1 MSWKYILIIFVFLCF
16 LFWGLFAGGAPL
28 SFHTVLET
36 LGSPFGWASVPPV
49 YQSIIWEFRIPRMF
63 TAFLTGSALALAG
76 CISQSLF
83 RNPLADPFI
92 VGTSAGANFGVT
104 LALVLNIIYLRPG
117 LLALPWFAFLGAVLV
132 TVCVLLLGRK
142 GGALPVNTLLLAGIA
157 ANYFFVSLSSLA
169 ATLGRNVLHRSVLWS
184 LEGFAGA
191 NWDTFLAVLPLVLIA
206 LLALIFLAKP
216 LDLMVLGDES
226 AMGLGLNVGQ
236 FKFIFTVIIGLLTGA
251 AVSVSGLIGFVGLVV
266 PHIARMI
273 VGAKHSRLLPFAFL
287 TGGVLL
293 LGADNLARS
302 IIPGFEIPVAV
313 ITALMGVPFFLY
325 LLRKE

>member
-1 MSWKYILIIFVFLCF
+1 LSWKYILILFIFGCF

-36 LGSPFGWASVPPV
+36 LSAPFGGAEVPPV
-49 YQSIIWEFRIPRMF
+49 FISIVWEFRIPRML
-63 TAFLTGSALALAG
+63 TAFLTGAALALAG

-104 LALVLNIIYLRPG
+104 VALALNIMYLKPG

-132 TVCVLLLGRK
+132 TLCVLLLGKK

-169 ATLGRNVLHRSVLWS
+169 ASLGRNILHRSVLWS

-191 NWDTFLAVLPLVLIA
+191 NWDTFVTVLPLVGIA
-206 LLALIFLAKP
+206 LLALLFLAKP

-226 AMGLGLNVGQ
+226 AMGLGLNVGR
-236 FKFIFTVIIGLLTGA
+236 FKFIFILIIGLLTGA

-273 VGAKHSRLLPFAFL
+273 VGAKHNRLLPFAFL
-287 TGGVLL
+287 VGGTLL

-302 IIPGFEIPVAV
+302 VIPGFEIPVAV

-325 LLRKE
+325 LLRKK

>member
-1 MSWKYILIIFVFLCF
+1 MKYFLVILFLVLF

-28 SFHTVLET
+28 SFEDVVEA
-36 LGSPFGWASVPPV
+36 LGGPLGLSYPPPLH
-49 YQSIIWEFRIPRMF
+49 QSIIWNFRIPRML

-104 LALVLNIIYLRPG
+104 ISYLFNILYFAPGFLATPL
-117 LLALPWFAFLGAVLV
+117 FAFFGALLV
-132 TVCVLLLGRK
+132 TFTVLLLGRK
-142 GGALPVNTLLLAGIA
+142 GGTLPVNTLLLAGVA
-157 ANYFFVSLSSLA
+157 ANYFFVSLSSLFA
-169 ATLGRNVLHRSVLWS
+169 VLGRNVLHRSVLWS

-191 NWDTFLAVLPLVLIA
+191 NWDSFFSVLPLVLIG
-206 LLALIFLAKP
+206 LLALIFLSKP
-216 LDLMVLGDES
+216 LDLVLLGDE
-226 AMGLGLNVGQ
+226 AAIGLGLNVGKL
-236 FKFIFTVIIGLLTGA
+236 KFFLTVVVGLLTGA

-266 PHIARMI
+266 PHIGRMI
-273 VGAKHSRLLPFAFL
+273 VGAKHSRLLPFSFL

-302 IIPGFEIPVAV
+302 IIPGFEVPVAV
-313 ITALMGVPFFLY
+313 ITALMGVPFFIY
-325 LLRKE
+325 LLRRT

>member
-1 MSWKYILIIFVFLCF
+1 LSWKYILLVSIFLSF

-28 SFHTVLET
+28 PFRVVLET
-36 LGSPFGWASVPPV
+36 LAAPFGMTSVPPV
-49 YQSIIWEFRIPRMF
+49 YQSIIWEFRIPRML

-76 CISQSLF
+76 CISQALF

-104 LALVLNIIYLRPG
+104 MAMVLNVVYLRPG
-117 LLALPWFAFLGAVLV
+117 VLALPWFAFLGAVLV
-132 TVCVLLLGRK
+132 TLSVLLLGRR

-157 ANYFFVSLSSLA
+157 ANYFFVSLSSLLA
-169 ATLGRNVLHRSVLWS
+169 SLGRNVLHRTVLWS

-191 NWDTFLAVLPLVLIA
+191 NWDTFLAVLPLVFIA
-206 LLALIFLAKP
+206 LVALLFWAKP
-216 LDLMVLGDES
+216 LDLILLGDES
-226 AMGLGLNVGQ
+226 ALGLGLNVGRS
-236 FKFIFTVIIGLLTGA
+236 KLIFTLIIGLLTGA

-266 PHIARMI
+266 PHIARML

-287 TGGVLL
+287 SGGALL

-313 ITALMGVPFFLY
+313 ITALLGVPFFIY
-325 LLRKE
+325 LLRKG